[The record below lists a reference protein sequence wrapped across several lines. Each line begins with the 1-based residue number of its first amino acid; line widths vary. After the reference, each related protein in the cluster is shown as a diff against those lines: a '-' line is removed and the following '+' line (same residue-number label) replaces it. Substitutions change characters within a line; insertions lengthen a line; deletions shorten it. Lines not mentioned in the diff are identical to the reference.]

1 MSKDEINELMTR
13 VDLDG
18 SGDLNVDE
26 FVALMMESSGFS
38 FSATANRPFEDLQP
52 VFRLL
57 LAHPAS
63 SPATAEVRGTDMSEL
78 SKDRLRDPVL

>member
-38 FSATANRPFEDLQP
+38 ASANRPFEDLRP
-52 VFRLL
+52 VFDLL

-63 SPATAEVRGTDMSEL
+63 SPATAKVS
-78 SKDRLRDPVL
+78 